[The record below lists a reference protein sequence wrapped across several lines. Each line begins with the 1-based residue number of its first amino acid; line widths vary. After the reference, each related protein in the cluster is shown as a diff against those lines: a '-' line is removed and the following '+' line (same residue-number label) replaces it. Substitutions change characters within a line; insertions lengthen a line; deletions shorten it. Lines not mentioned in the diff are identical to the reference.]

1 MVRRFFFCVA
11 KSGAR
16 TCLLWK
22 ISPTQ
27 AQPLSP
33 LFCVKKKIAG
43 WTEENLI
50 LRLENRLVA
59 FNFTVLNESEELF
72 FADKF
77 NRHANFRDHYA
88 IDLEAFYAWS
98 FMFCL

>member
-1 MVRRFFFCVA
+1 
-11 KSGAR
+11 
-16 TCLLWK
+16 
-22 ISPTQ
+22 
-27 AQPLSP
+27 
-33 LFCVKKKIAG
+33 VKKKIAG

-77 NRHANFRDHYA
+77 NAHTNFRDHYA